1 MATSKPKRRVKTSP
15 KVGEIAK
22 LRKQVADLKIKY
34 TKVALE
40 KKFLERAMGDLNF
53 HNNAHDGVVY
63 TDAHNRIVYANPYF
77 LGMVGIKNKSDLLEQ
92 EFPDY
97 MWNNE
102 KEAVRLF
109 KDIKNDGF
117 VREREMALYNQE
129 GQPVFAMCSGV
140 ATKDED
146 GEIIGTEIMFCNI
159 TSKRTFQ
166 AELLEQ
172 QALMDATLQSTPD
185 PILVLNASLELQRSN
200 TTADQL
206 FQIQKGNKTQ
216 MILELLKTRAL
227 AIDLVEKID
236 ANFHGDRA
244 FDFELTLGDQ
254 YFEFHAAP
262 MKSVQKG
269 WVCVLHNITVRKL
282 TQEMLQHH
290 AFHDALTQLSNRSH
304 FIDHLQRANLLAK
317 NEADYRYAIL
327 FIDIDDL
334 KSFNDRLGH
343 HVGDELLF
351 NFARRLETN
360 IRPGDLVARL
370 GGDEFAI
377 FLDRIPEGETALQVA
392 TRVRENLLK
401 PYRLNDT
408 DGVQASASIG
418 IALSDGNTPDAET
431 LLRNAD
437 KAMYYVK
444 QHGGNGFEI
453 FSEEI
458 LAKHD

>member
-1 MATSKPKRRVKTSP
+1 M
-15 KVGEIAK
+15 
-22 LRKQVADLKIKY
+22 
-34 TKVALE
+34 E

-63 TDAHNRIVYANPYF
+63 TDANNHIIYANPYF
-77 LGMVGIKNKSDLLEQ
+77 LGMMGVQDKKELLDHT
-92 EFPDY
+92 FPSY

-102 KEAVRLF
+102 QEAGRLF

-117 VREREMALYNQE
+117 VREREMALYNRE

-140 ATKDED
+140 ANKDED
-146 GEIIGTEIMFCNI
+146 GKIIGTEIMFCNI

-172 QALMDATLQSTPD
+172 QALMDAILQSTPD
-185 PILVLNASLELQRSN
+185 PILVLNSNLELQRSN
-200 TTADQL
+200 STADQL
-206 FQIQKGNKTQ
+206 FEVQKGKKQ
-216 MILELLKTRAL
+216 MVLDLLNTRAL
-227 AIDLVEKID
+227 APELVEKIES
-236 ANFHGDRA
+236 NFHGDKA
-244 FDFELTLGDQ
+244 FDFELRLADQ
-254 YFEFHAAP
+254 HFEFHAAP
-262 MKSVQKG
+262 MKSVQQG

-290 AFHDALTQLSNRSH
+290 AFHDALTQLPNRSH
-304 FIDHLQRANLLAK
+304 FIDHLQRANLLTK
-317 NEADYRYAIL
+317 SEPDYRYAIL
-327 FIDIDDL
+327 FIDVDDL

-351 NFARRLETN
+351 NFARRLEAN

-377 FLDRIPEGETALQVA
+377 FLDRILERETALQVA

-418 IALSDGNTPDAET
+418 IALSDGTTPDAEM
-431 LLRNAD
+431 LLRKAD
-437 KAMYYVK
+437 KAMYHVK
-444 QHGGNGFEI
+444 QQGGNGFEV
-453 FSEEI
+453 FTEEI
-458 LAKHD
+458 LAKHS